1 MLLSQ
6 LAFFTRGDKKAMA
19 NGFTKIMFTNI
30 SPYFLFLQCSSGMA
44 QWHAKLNCTSELTT
58 TPSVNMYSV
67 LRSYSYIFDID
78 KGVRA
83 KERWRCFRRPPKKL
97 LLQGFF
103 FFFLIKV
110 LIYHEAR
117 SYCLSLNVQ
126 NLYTIGGSLYQYT
139 RSKAYKYLECLT
151 PRRPIIRDIY

>member
-1 MLLSQ
+1 
-6 LAFFTRGDKKAMA
+6 
-19 NGFTKIMFTNI
+19 
-30 SPYFLFLQCSSGMA
+30 MA

-103 FFFLIKV
+103 FF
-110 LIYHEAR
+110 
-117 SYCLSLNVQ
+117 N
-126 NLYTIGGSLYQYT
+126 
-139 RSKAYKYLECLT
+139 
-151 PRRPIIRDIY
+151 